1 MEPRHFW
8 RRVIAL
14 SIDIILLS
22 QLAFYLIAPFA
33 DGDSVRLSGG
43 IYQSSACRIVPIEDE
58 AKAYFSERGIVAES
72 GSLCTSY
79 QNGFYAGTDLRVSGD
94 TNADGSIADTAK
106 TMSVALDAQGQQVTP
121 FYPVALFGPVMVFFL
136 IVLITWLWQGQ
147 TLGKKITRVQVVT
160 IDEDYA
166 TLRQVF
172 QREALKFAPVILL
185 FIIGIFAPQ
194 YSLEQAVPL
203 LKNGENIALVLGFLG
218 MSTFIYILWWVAPL
232 IWWNGAMPYDR
243 INKTVVE
250 RYY

>member
-8 RRVIAL
+8 RRAIAL
-14 SIDIILLS
+14 LIDIILFS

-43 IYQSSACRIVPIEDE
+43 IYQSSACRSVPIEDE
-58 AKAYFSERGIVAES
+58 AKAYFSERGVVADN
-72 GSLCTSY
+72 GNLCTSY
-79 QNGFYAGTDLRVSGD
+79 QNGFYAGTDLRVSSETSGD
-94 TNADGSIADTAK
+94 IGK
-106 TMSVALDAQGQQVTP
+106 TVSVAINAEGQQVAP
-121 FYPVALFGPVMVFFL
+121 FYPVALFGPVMVFILF
-136 IVLITWLWQGQ
+136 VLVTWLWQGQ
-147 TLGKKITRVQVVT
+147 TLGKKVTRVQVVT

-166 TLRQVF
+166 SLQQVF

-185 FIIGIFAPQ
+185 FVLGIFAPQ

-203 LKNGENIALVLGFLG
+203 LQNGENIALVLGFLG
-218 MSTFIYILWWVAPL
+218 ISTFIYILWWVAPL